1 MIVRLVGSEM
11 CIRDSIHT
19 IRQWA
24 GVHVRV
30 QFTSDTAATVYAPSN
45 MISTLVGRGG
55 DNVRALQDQLGGL
68 RLTIESLDDMPDSDD
83 VSEHSIWS
91 DDQDRRAYQ
100 SRAYEQHGRSKKTR
114 KGRRR

>member
-1 MIVRLVGSEM
+1 
-11 CIRDSIHT
+11 
-19 IRQWA
+19 
-24 GVHVRV
+24 
-30 QFTSDTAATVYAPSN
+30 

-68 RLTIESLDDMPDSDD
+68 RLTIESLDNMPESDD
-83 VSEHSIWS
+83 VSEHPIWS

-100 SRAYEQHGRSKKTR
+100 SRAYEQPGRPKKGR

>member
-1 MIVRLVGSEM
+1 
-11 CIRDSIHT
+11 
-19 IRQWA
+19 
-24 GVHVRV
+24 
-30 QFTSDTAATVYAPSN
+30 

-68 RLTIESLDDMPDSDD
+68 RLTIESIDDMPDSDD
-83 VSEHSIWS
+83 ISEHSIWS

>member
-1 MIVRLVGSEM
+1 M
-11 CIRDSIHT
+11 IHT

-68 RLTIESLDDMPDSDD
+68 RLTIESLDDAPNSDD
-83 VSEHSIWS
+83 VSEHTIWS

>member
-1 MIVRLVGSEM
+1 
-11 CIRDSIHT
+11 
-19 IRQWA
+19 
-24 GVHVRV
+24 
-30 QFTSDTAATVYAPSN
+30 

-68 RLTIESLDDMPDSDD
+68 RLSIESLDEMPDSGD
-83 VSEHSIWS
+83 VSEDEDWD

-100 SRAYEQHGRSKKTR
+100 SKAYEQHGRSKKSR